1 MDEEVR
7 DSDCLVG
14 MKCCFFVFVDL
25 REQSTDLHMRFAFVF
40 QHLQLKRR
48 LVGVVEEVLHKV
60 LRQMRQA
67 MLQRHST
74 LLQHSQ
80 LLIT

>member
-1 MDEEVR
+1 
-7 DSDCLVG
+7 
-14 MKCCFFVFVDL
+14 
-25 REQSTDLHMRFAFVF
+25 MRFALVF

-74 LLQHSQ
+74 LLQHPQ